1 MTQNKIPLC
10 RPDLIISVS
19 GSYGWKLWLLDA
31 MWRLWPHVKPSE
43 GGLGEILFYE
53 GHVLLGDSVK
63 IVGPWLYPKLA
74 VPLCCLQ
81 RQKHKASSL

>member
-1 MTQNKIPLC
+1 
-10 RPDLIISVS
+10 
-19 GSYGWKLWLLDA
+19 

-63 IVGPWLYPKLA
+63 IVGPWLYQKLA
-74 VPLCCLQ
+74 AASLLSTATEAQ
-81 RQKHKASSL
+81 GFISMRALNKTGSSHKQLNNSVSLLPSPPDII